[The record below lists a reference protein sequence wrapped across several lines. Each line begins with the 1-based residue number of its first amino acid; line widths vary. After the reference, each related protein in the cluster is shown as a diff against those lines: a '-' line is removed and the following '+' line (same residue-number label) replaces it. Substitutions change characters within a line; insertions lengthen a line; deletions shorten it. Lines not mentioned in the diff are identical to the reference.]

1 MAPCF
6 PPASKAVPSSP
17 TNSIFRA
24 GAIVEQGKAWIRDP
38 DARDHSVTERGYATA
53 NMDPSRDQAASTGEK
68 DR

>member
-1 MAPCF
+1 ML
-6 PPASKAVPSSP
+6 P
-17 TNSIFRA
+17 TSEQGGPFLSDKLDIRA